1 MAAVWALS
9 GCAEWGTLSVGHML
23 LTVAASPGVKLG
35 LYGVWASVVVAHG
48 LGCSAACGIFLDQGS
63 NPCPHIELCR
73 DEIYKVKIENTMV
86 ESRSDTVGKKIS
98 ELKDC

>member
-35 LYGVWASVVVAHG
+35 LYGVGASVVVAHG
-48 LGCSAACGIFLDQGS
+48 LGCSAACGIF
-63 NPCPHIELCR
+63 P
-73 DEIYKVKIENTMV
+73 DE
-86 ESRSDTVGKKIS
+86 G
-98 ELKDC
+98 LKASLLHWQVDSLPLNH